1 MNSRVMLAFIAG
13 LIFASGVTY
22 YLVKPRPPAP
32 VQAAQANMPSA
43 VPATPA
49 ASESPELAQPAAP
62 APTQTVT
69 APEPAPAKPS
79 PAVRRAGRVAHRPQ
93 PAPATIARNEP
104 APVPAPPSTAS
115 APPAV
120 NAPAP
125 APASQP
131 EPAEKQPD
139 APAPIPV
146 PNLPPP
152 PPEPN
157 HVTIPAGTLL
167 TVRLSETLST
177 ERNQPGDQFSA
188 VLDQP
193 LVVDG
198 FVIAEK
204 GARAQG
210 RIVELNRS
218 GKVRGLAEL
227 SIELTQF
234 RSSDGQ
240 TVKIN
245 TAAFKRQAESTKK
258 SDAAKI
264 GVGAAIGAAIG
275 AIAGGG
281 KGAAIGAGV
290 GGAAGAGDVM
300 LTRGKAAE
308 LPVETRVSFRLS
320 EPVTI
325 TERLK

>member
-13 LIFASGVTY
+13 LLFASGVTY

-32 VQAAQANMPSA
+32 VEAAQPSA
-43 VPATPA
+43 PSALPATPA
-49 ASESPELAQPAAP
+49 AAESPTPAQPAA
-62 APTQTVT
+62 AEQVA

-79 PAVRRAGRVAHRPQ
+79 PAVRRAERAANRPK
-93 PAPATIARNEP
+93 PAPVTIAQNVP

-120 NAPAP
+120 STPAP
-125 APASQP
+125 APVSQP
-131 EPAEKQPD
+131 EPAERQPD
-139 APAPIPV
+139 PPAPVPV

-198 FVIAEK
+198 FVIAER

-227 SIELTQF
+227 AVELTQF

-245 TAAFKRQAESTKK
+245 TASFTRQADSSKK

-300 LTRGKAAE
+300 MTRGKAAE

-320 EPVTI
+320 EPVTV

>member
-1 MNSRVMLAFIAG
+1 
-13 LIFASGVTY
+13 
-22 YLVKPRPPAP
+22 
-32 VQAAQANMPSA
+32 MP
-43 VPATPA
+43 
-49 ASESPELAQPAAP
+49 
-62 APTQTVT
+62 
-69 APEPAPAKPS
+69 K
-79 PAVRRAGRVAHRPQ
+79 
-93 PAPATIARNEP
+93 
-104 APVPAPPSTAS
+104 
-115 APPAV
+115 
-120 NAPAP
+120 
-125 APASQP
+125 
-131 EPAEKQPD
+131 
-139 APAPIPV
+139 
-146 PNLPPP
+146 LPPP

-177 ERNQPGDQFSA
+177 EKNEPGDQFSA

-193 LVVDG
+193 LVIDG
-198 FVIAEK
+198 FVIAER
-204 GARAQG
+204 GARARG
-210 RIVELNRS
+210 RIVELTQS
-218 GKVRGLAEL
+218 GKVRGLAQM

-234 RSSDGQ
+234 HSSDGQ
-240 TVKIN
+240 TVKVN
-245 TAAFKRQAESTKK
+245 TGAFKREAETSRKN
-258 SDAAKI
+258 DAAKV

-320 EPVTI
+320 EAVTV